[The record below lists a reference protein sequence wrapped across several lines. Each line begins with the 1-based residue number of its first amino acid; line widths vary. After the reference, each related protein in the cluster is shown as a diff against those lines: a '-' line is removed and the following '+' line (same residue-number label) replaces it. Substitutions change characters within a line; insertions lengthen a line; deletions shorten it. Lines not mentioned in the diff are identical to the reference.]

1 MLPPRNSSSFS
12 SSVPVGTSHLAPNG
26 GRTPVLRTFGAHAPV
41 LTNRRASNH
50 RTSHLTVLKLAS
62 LALPVSPSSH
72 LTVLTLTAFAPRTF
86 GARTPAVPAV
96 VPPYGDSPTVHCTG
110 FFLYFSCVV
119 ASTRNPSGFSR
130 SGSSHLT
137 ALTLRF
143 LRTIALRTIAL
154 RTIALRTIALRTIAL
169 RTVVTRT

>member
-1 MLPPRNSSSFS
+1 MSTE
-12 SSVPVGTSHLAPNG
+12 GAEEEAG
-26 GRTPVLRTFGAHAPV
+26 GRAGWGLDISYEVETGEGGDPPSPPDGGRAPFLRNV
-41 LTNRRASNH
+41 
-50 RTSHLTVLKLAS
+50 
-62 LALPVSPSSH
+62 ALPVSPSSH

-143 LRTIALRTIAL
+143 FAPDGAHAPVLRT
-154 RTIALRTIALRTIAL
+154 
-169 RTVVTRT
+169 